1 MLQTAILIPLLAASA
16 PAVDTSAPVEQ
27 NIMQVQDGGEE
38 VGALDIYFPVL
49 HYNILLDQA
58 PLEPEVA
65 ENVWVLLILGVV
77 LGPINAFL
85 PDLMLPEG
93 TEVHEDFMM
102 EQLIGGLIGIPFFYL
117 GGAPGAYIEAIGFVS
132 RLDRNIKK
140 SRGKPPASWDG
151 SLTPE
156 QPAVATMAF

>member
-1 MLQTAILIPLLAASA
+1 MLQAAIMIPLLAVSA

-27 NIMQVQDGGEE
+27 NVIQVQDGGEE

-49 HYNILLDQA
+49 HYNVILDQA
-58 PLEPEVA
+58 PLEPEVG
-65 ENVWVLLILGVV
+65 ENIWVLLALGVV
-77 LGPINAFL
+77 LGPINAFV

-102 EQLIGGLIGIPFFYL
+102 EQLIGGVIAWPFYYFA
-117 GGAPGAYIEAIGFVS
+117 GFGAYLNAVGFVS

-140 SRGKPPASWDG
+140 SRGKPPAKWEG
-151 SLTPE
+151 SLNAE